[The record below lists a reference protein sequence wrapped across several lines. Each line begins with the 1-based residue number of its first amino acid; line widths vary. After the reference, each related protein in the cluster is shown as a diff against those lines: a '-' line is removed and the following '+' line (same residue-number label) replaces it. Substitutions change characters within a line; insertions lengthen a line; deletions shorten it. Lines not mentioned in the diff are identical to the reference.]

1 MEGVCR
7 LRSPSPRPA
16 PSCAGLPPERQG
28 PNRGI
33 KGEKKRRQGGRES
46 GAKCLS
52 MPAAPPGARTRTTAG
67 RGLPHTHPTPQ
78 PDPPSPC
85 DEPRP
90 TRAPQAR
97 TSRSPYSLYYLGAPG
112 LEESRRRGCWAET
125 ADLVG
130 AKPGG
135 VPMCAV
141 SRHASGEGHREGG
154 ENFAVFPLI
163 SAASR
168 SGREEPPERRP
179 PVLGDAAMDAGHGLA
194 GRWVRPS
201 LPKGIPHRH
210 MLHAHER
217 QSVGAAALAEDGV
230 DRSIRWS
237 RRRRALSTLPLR
249 HRLQRP

>member
-1 MEGVCR
+1 MRFRHGRWATQHGQVVHSSPWVLDLPREDLVCHLQGIEGEKSSCRYGAIMQEGRPPWQMEGVCR

-46 GAKCLS
+46 GAKCLH

-97 TSRSPYSLYYLGAPG
+97 TFRSPYIGTPG
-112 LEESRRRGCWAET
+112 RVQEAG
-125 ADLVG
+125 LVG
-130 AKPGG
+130 GNGRSGG
-135 VPMCAV
+135 RQA
-141 SRHASGEGHREGG
+141 GG
-154 ENFAVFPLI
+154 ESLC
-163 SAASR
+163 
-168 SGREEPPERRP
+168 
-179 PVLGDAAMDAGHGLA
+179 VL
-194 GRWVRPS
+194 
-201 LPKGIPHRH
+201 
-210 MLHAHER
+210 
-217 QSVGAAALAEDGV
+217 
-230 DRSIRWS
+230 
-237 RRRRALSTLPLR
+237 
-249 HRLQRP
+249 